1 MNVTQL
7 INELD
12 RMRVPKSFYS
22 INDGL
27 KTDAYILNYVY
38 GRWECF
44 YFDEKGNRLDEKN
57 FLNEEEAVEFF
68 LKRIRS
74 ERKEQRK

>member
-38 GRWECF
+38 GRWEYF